1 MRVNPLKHCQD
12 PSERRYFRKP
22 ALAVINTRQL
32 APLVE
37 GVSYRQFHL
46 ITMEV

>member
-22 ALAVINTRQL
+22 VLAVTNARQL
-32 APLVE
+32 APNTD
-37 GVSYRQFHL
+37 GASYRNFHL